1 MRIVRHNGYINSR
14 KRRARWIAFLGFLI
28 LTSTLW
34 IALNPAMLLP
44 AYVAMFAGFIIF
56 NMGMQQVGK
65 WSRNPRNDQFLDA
78 LLRDKLSDRYA
89 LLHFPPVGKRKAEHI
104 LLHPGGLLVI
114 TLREMDGRIMERGSR
129 WTRKGLGLR
138 RLFSF
143 SGPQLGSPSLDAEQ
157 AVKEVEAHLAEQQM
171 EFDVNGAIV
180 FFHPEVELDIE
191 DPLYPVLHGD
201 ELIEFIKDLEPDP
214 SITQAEQQAILEP
227 LSEGEDVELPK
238 AQTRRRPVRRRTA

>member
-78 LLRDKLSDRYA
+78 LLRDRLSDRYA

-114 TLREMDGRIMERGSR
+114 TLREMDGRIMERGAR

-143 SGPQLGSPSLDAEQ
+143 SGPQLGSPSLDTEQ
-157 AVKEVEAHLAEQQM
+157 AVKEAEAYLAEQQM

-214 SITQAEQQAILEP
+214 TITQAEQQAILEP

>member
-56 NMGMQQVGK
+56 NIGMQQVGK

-114 TLREMDGRIMERGSR
+114 TLREMDGRIAERGSR

-143 SGPQLGSPSLDAEQ
+143 SGPQLGSPSLDTEQ